1 MIGTGVFTSLG
12 YQLMDIQSIFS
23 LMMLWVIGGLIAL
36 SGVLCYAELSSALPR
51 SGGEYHLLS
60 YSFHPSIGFAAGIVS
75 ATVGFT
81 APAVVSAILLGE
93 YLSRMFPLLNE
104 ATVAFLVITGLH
116 LIHMKNVRSGIW
128 FQDSFTAL
136 KICIILVFITFG
148 IFIDLPQSISLLP
161 ATEDIQII
169 LSSSFATNLVWVLYA
184 YTGWNSV
191 VYISGEIKNPKL
203 NISKSMVLSTC
214 FVMMLYI
221 LLNYIF
227 LYTTPIDLMQGKADF
242 AYTVGTTIFGEIGAK
257 LMGLSIS
264 ILLLSTVSSYVYIGP
279 RILQIMGED
288 HEIIKIFKLK
298 NNKKIP
304 INAFYFQLCLSFFFI
319 FTSTLEQVV
328 IYTSISLI
336 ITTTLTIISLFML
349 RIKEP
354 TLHRPYK
361 VWGYPITPFIFLF
374 INFYIL
380 FNTFKEKTTESLI
393 GIIIFISGVL
403 LYFFSSKLKNK

>member
-136 KICIILVFITFG
+136 KICIILVFITFVIIVKIIIRQKIKPSSSPATAKMKSVFASG
-148 IFIDLPQSISLLP
+148 IFSFKMPWPGPLP
-161 ATEDIQII
+161 
-169 LSSSFATNLVWVLYA
+169 N
-184 YTGWNSV
+184 
-191 VYISGEIKNPKL
+191 NP
-203 NISKSMVLSTC
+203 
-214 FVMMLYI
+214 
-221 LLNYIF
+221 
-227 LYTTPIDLMQGKADF
+227 
-242 AYTVGTTIFGEIGAK
+242 
-257 LMGLSIS
+257 
-264 ILLLSTVSSYVYIGP
+264 
-279 RILQIMGED
+279 
-288 HEIIKIFKLK
+288 
-298 NNKKIP
+298 
-304 INAFYFQLCLSFFFI
+304 
-319 FTSTLEQVV
+319 
-328 IYTSISLI
+328 
-336 ITTTLTIISLFML
+336 
-349 RIKEP
+349 
-354 TLHRPYK
+354 
-361 VWGYPITPFIFLF
+361 PF
-374 INFYIL
+374 
-380 FNTFKEKTTESLI
+380 
-393 GIIIFISGVL
+393 
-403 LYFFSSKLKNK
+403 

>member
-60 YSFHPSIGFAAGIVS
+60 YSLHPSIGFAAGIVS
-75 ATVGFT
+75 ATVGFP

-104 ATVAFLVITGLH
+104 VTVAFLVITGLH

-128 FQDSFTAL
+128 FQDSLTAL
-136 KICIILVFITFG
+136 KICIILVFIIFG

-161 ATEDIQII
+161 ATEDLQII

-203 NISKSMVLSTC
+203 NISKSMVFSTC
-214 FVMMLYI
+214 FVMVLYV

-227 LYTTPIDLMQGKADF
+227 LYTTPIELMLGKADF
-242 AYTVGTTIFGEIGAK
+242 AYTVGTIIFGEIGAK

-298 NNKKIP
+298 NNKQIP

-361 VWGYPITPFIFLF
+361 VWGFPITPFFFLL

-393 GIIIFISGVL
+393 GIIIFLSGVL
-403 LYFFSSKLKNK
+403 LYFFYSKLKIK